1 MRRRGAG
8 TLLFTSSTA
17 AFRGNAGQHA
27 HSAAMGARRN
37 LCQSLRA
44 ELAPEGVHVCHIN
57 IDGTVD
63 APESIGKILPEFLE
77 EMRET
82 DEGLLRPDDVADTYW
97 HLHTQPRNAWTLDLD
112 LRPWKEQAWFNS

>member
-44 ELAPEGVHVCHIN
+44 ELAPEGVHVCHVN

-63 APESIGKILPEFLE
+63 APESIGKILMPKVAADSHDGK
-77 EMRET
+77 RRA
-82 DEGLLRPDDVADTYW
+82 GQRKPRQGDDRDVVT
-97 HLHTQPRNAWTLDLD
+97 
-112 LRPWKEQAWFNS
+112 E